1 MRKICSAELSFNKR
15 TGNSKG
21 FAFAA
26 VYIELHKL
34 TRIEFHGKRFLNK
47 ESTSRRRS
55 NPVRTEILNTSYSH
69 NLVSKF
75 PKKQNAPVKPSIVPG
90 NSSYA
95 KSVNYTE
102 NHWRYYC
109 ARYNIK

>member
-1 MRKICSAELSFNKR
+1 MREICSVELSFNKR

-21 FAFAA
+21 FAFVAA
-26 VYIELHKL
+26 PDHVYIELHKL
-34 TRIEFHGKRFLNK
+34 TTIEFHGKRFVNK

-55 NPVRTEILNTSYSH
+55 NPARTEILNTSYSH
-69 NLVSKF
+69 NLVNKF
-75 PKKQNAPVKPSIVPG
+75 PKKQNAPVKPSIFPG

-102 NHWRYYC
+102 NHW
-109 ARYNIK
+109 